1 VCATL
6 AEIEHEPGRSR
17 IAVSRLA
24 NRARVE
30 EPTRLVEVD
39 LEPFARETACDAGL
53 ALLPECERDVAVPDE
68 DERRRRHTQAQPR
81 NLCAQDVVPDRVA
94 RAAVEELRTVRLGA
108 RLESLEEGPCVVS
121 EHALRPARRCCSI
134 AREVR
139 QAERAGDDEVVIAGQ
154 AQVGP
159 CLDERAALVRPGPVA
174 DRVAETPDGV
184 DALLV
189 DPCERRHEGMQ
200 VRVDVRDDGD
210 PHGADDTTAVI
221 RGIRVR
227 QAEVMVVAV
236 VVVLV
241 GGTLGFRWTLDE
253 TWLQAFYRSVVTT
266 SLTGIDT
273 VPNTD
278 GARLITIV
286 LVICGITL
294 FGYIAAV
301 IVEAIAGGVVT
312 GALAE
317 RRRRRTIERLHEHFI
332 ICGYGRVGRRV
343 ANEFRA
349 AGVSYVVLDFSEEA
363 VEAAREHGDLFIE
376 GSGVEDE
383 DLQRAGLER
392 AQGLVAASDSDADNL
407 YITLS
412 ARAAKPELTIVA
424 RASDEDA
431 ERKLKLAG
439 ADRVVLP
446 YATAGQVMANLVL
459 RPQVTAFLDTVTT
472 ATGSDLQL
480 AEIEVRRTCPAAGR
494 TIRDLRIRHETGA
507 IVIALRKRDG
517 TFDTTPEPDV
527 QIDVGDVL
535 IGVGSPDEIR
545 RLEDLFAPRE
555 AVAG

>member
-1 VCATL
+1 ML
-6 AEIEHEPGRSR
+6 
-17 IAVSRLA
+17 
-24 NRARVE
+24 
-30 EPTRLVEVD
+30 
-39 LEPFARETACDAGL
+39 
-53 ALLPECERDVAVPDE
+53 
-68 DERRRRHTQAQPR
+68 
-81 NLCAQDVVPDRVA
+81 
-94 RAAVEELRTVRLGA
+94 
-108 RLESLEEGPCVVS
+108 
-121 EHALRPARRCCSI
+121 
-134 AREVR
+134 
-139 QAERAGDDEVVIAGQ
+139 
-154 AQVGP
+154 
-159 CLDERAALVRPGPVA
+159 
-174 DRVAETPDGV
+174 
-184 DALLV
+184 
-189 DPCERRHEGMQ
+189 
-200 VRVDVRDDGD
+200 
-210 PHGADDTTAVI
+210 
-221 RGIRVR
+221 
-227 QAEVMVVAV
+227 VAV

-286 LVICGITL
+286 LVICGITI

-349 AGVSYVVLDFSEEA
+349 AGVPYVVLDFSEAA

-383 DLQRAGLER
+383 DLERAGLER

-480 AEIEVRRTCPAAGR
+480 AEIEVRRTCPAAGK

-527 QIDVGDVL
+527 QLEIGDVL
-535 IGVGSPDEIR
+535 IGVGAPDEIR